1 MTNPVNSN
9 HIECSFFQNIL
20 VSSIEPQ
27 IMSSEDIRRR
37 QTNEKILRYETFVN
51 ERLKPDL
58 KSVLEERDQVYDE
71 IAEYIALR
79 NTIHAIK

>member
-1 MTNPVNSN
+1 
-9 HIECSFFQNIL
+9 
-20 VSSIEPQ
+20 
-27 IMSSEDIRRR
+27 MSSEDIRRR